1 MEAVILAAGRG
12 TRMRSQLP
20 KVLHTVGNKPMLI
33 HVINSAE
40 SAGAKK
46 IHVVVGNDGE
56 QVKEQVRRFF
66 IRNEV
71 SWILQRKQL
80 GTAHAV
86 QQAVP
91 HFESKAEGDHIL
103 VLYGDVPLIKPDTL
117 VQLLL
122 NTKTGSIG
130 ILTLFT
136 ENNQGLG
143 RILRDESNK
152 IMGIVEEKDATDL
165 QKEIKEV
172 NSGIMALP
180 ADKLGGWLAKIENNN
195 QQSEY
200 YLTDI
205 IELAASEKVAI
216 SSVVI
221 SNEIEAQGVNDKSQM
236 ALLER
241 HFQMTKCK
249 ELLDKGVIIKDPSR
263 VDIRG
268 ELSCGKDVEI
278 DFNTL
283 FEGDVTL
290 GNNVKIGP
298 NAIIKDSS
306 IGDDTQ
312 ILPGTIIEGST
323 IGEETI
329 LGPNARIR
337 PGTILGNKVKVG
349 NFVETKK
356 AILGEGTKAN
366 HLAYIGDAEIGKNC
380 NIGAGTIFCNYDG
393 ANKHKTLLGDN
404 VFIGSNSV
412 LVAPVKLEDDSFVA
426 AGSAVNTNIPK
437 GNLAVGRTKQRNIS
451 GWKRPSKNTEN

>member
-12 TRMRSQLP
+12 TRMHSRLP
-20 KVLHTVGNKPMLI
+20 KVLHTVGDKPMLI

-71 SWILQRKQL
+71 SWILQREQL

-91 HFESKAEGDHIL
+91 HFEPKAEGDHIL

-117 VQLLL
+117 VQLLS

-130 ILTLFT
+130 ILTLLT
-136 ENNQGLG
+136 ENNRGLG
-143 RILRDESNK
+143 RILRDKSKE
-152 IMGIVEEKDATDL
+152 IIGIVEEKDASEL

-180 ADKLGGWLAKIENNN
+180 ADRLAGWLGRIENNN

-205 IELAASEKVAI
+205 IELAVSEKVAI
-216 SSVVI
+216 NSVVI
-221 SNEIEAQGVNDKSQM
+221 PNEIEAQGVNDKSQL
-236 ALLER
+236 ALVER
-241 HFQMTKCK
+241 HFQMTKCA
-249 ELLDKGVIIKDPSR
+249 ELLEKGVILRDPSR

-268 ELSCGKDVEI
+268 ELTCGQDVEI

-283 FEGDVTL
+283 FEGNVTL
-290 GNNVKIGP
+290 GSNVKIGP
-298 NAIIKDSS
+298 NVIIKDSS
-306 IGDDTQ
+306 IGNDTQ
-312 ILPGTIIEGST
+312 ILPGTIIESSI

>member
-12 TRMRSQLP
+12 TRMHSQLP

-56 QVKEQVRRFF
+56 RMKEQVRRFP
-66 IRNEV
+66 IQNEV
-71 SWILQRKQL
+71 SWILQREQL

-117 VQLLL
+117 VQLLS

-130 ILTLFT
+130 ILTLLT
-136 ENNQGLG
+136 ENNRGLG

-152 IMGIVEEKDATDL
+152 IMGIVEEKDASDL

-180 ADKLGGWLAKIENNN
+180 ADRLARWLGRIENNN

-205 IELAASEKVAI
+205 IELAVSEKVAI
-216 SSVVI
+216 NSVVI
-221 SNEIEAQGVNDKSQM
+221 PNEIEAQGVNDKSQL

-241 HFQMTKCK
+241 HFQMTKCA

-268 ELSCGKDVEI
+268 ELSCGQDVEI

-283 FEGDVTL
+283 FEGNVTL

-298 NAIIKDSS
+298 NVIIKDSS
-306 IGDDTQ
+306 IGNDTQ
-312 ILPGTIIEGST
+312 ILPGTIIESST

>member
-12 TRMRSQLP
+12 TRMHSQLP

-56 QVKEQVRRFF
+56 RIKEQVRRFP
-66 IRNEV
+66 IQNEV
-71 SWILQRKQL
+71 SWILQSEQL

-86 QQAVP
+86 QQAVS

-117 VQLLL
+117 VQLLS

-130 ILTLFT
+130 ILTLLT
-136 ENNQGLG
+136 ENNRGLG
-143 RILRDESNK
+143 RIIRDESNK
-152 IMGIVEEKDATDL
+152 IVGIVEEKDASDL

-180 ADKLGGWLAKIENNN
+180 ADRLAGWLGRIENNN

-205 IELAASEKVAI
+205 IELAVSEKVAI
-216 SSVVI
+216 NSVVI
-221 SNEIEAQGVNDKSQM
+221 PNEIEAQGVNDKSQL
-236 ALLER
+236 ALVER
-241 HFQMTKCK
+241 HFQMTKCA
-249 ELLDKGVIIKDPSR
+249 ELLEKGVILRDPSR

-268 ELSCGKDVEI
+268 QLTCGQDVEI

-283 FEGDVTL
+283 FEGNVTL
-290 GNNVKIGP
+290 GSNVKIGP
-298 NAIIKDSS
+298 NVIIKDSS
-306 IGDDTQ
+306 IGNDTQ
-312 ILPGTIIEGST
+312 ILPGTIIESSI

-451 GWKRPSKNTEN
+451 GWKRPTKIAEN

>member
-12 TRMRSQLP
+12 TRMHSQLP

-46 IHVVVGNDGE
+46 IHIVVGNDGE
-56 QVKEQVRRFF
+56 RMKEQVRRFP
-66 IRNEV
+66 IQNEV
-71 SWILQRKQL
+71 SWILQREQL

-117 VQLLL
+117 VQLLS
-122 NTKTGSIG
+122 NTKPGSIG
-130 ILTLFT
+130 ILTLLT
-136 ENNQGLG
+136 ENNRGLG

-152 IMGIVEEKDATDL
+152 IMGIVEEKDASDL

-180 ADKLGGWLAKIENNN
+180 ADRLGSWLGKIENNN
-195 QQSEY
+195 QQLEY

-205 IELAASEKVAI
+205 IELAASEKVVI

-221 SNEIEAQGVNDKSQM
+221 SNEVEAQGVNDKSQL
-236 ALLER
+236 ALVER

-268 ELSCGKDVEI
+268 ELSCGQDVEI

-283 FEGDVTL
+283 FEGNVTL

>member
-12 TRMRSQLP
+12 TRMYSQLP

-56 QVKEQVRRFF
+56 RIKEQVRRFP
-66 IRNEV
+66 IQNEV
-71 SWILQRKQL
+71 SWILQSEQL

-86 QQAVP
+86 QQAVS

-130 ILTLFT
+130 ILTLLT
-136 ENNQGLG
+136 ENNRGLG

-152 IMGIVEEKDATDL
+152 IMGIVEEKDASDL

-180 ADKLGGWLAKIENNN
+180 ADRLGSWLGKIENNN

-205 IELAASEKVAI
+205 IKLAASEKVAI

-221 SNEIEAQGVNDKSQM
+221 SNEIEAQGVNDKSQL

-268 ELSCGKDVEI
+268 ELSCGQDVEI

-298 NAIIKDSS
+298 NAIVKDSS
-306 IGDDTQ
+306 IGNDTQ
-312 ILPGTIIEGST
+312 ILPGTIIEDST

-337 PGTILGNKVKVG
+337 PGTILGNKVKIG

>member
-12 TRMRSQLP
+12 TRMHSQLP

-46 IHVVVGNDGE
+46 IHIVVGNDGE
-56 QVKEQVRRFF
+56 RIKEQVRRFP
-66 IRNEV
+66 IQNEV
-71 SWILQRKQL
+71 SWILQREQL

-117 VQLLL
+117 VQLLS
-122 NTKTGSIG
+122 NTKPGSIG
-130 ILTLFT
+130 ILTLLT
-136 ENNQGLG
+136 ENNRGLG

-152 IMGIVEEKDATDL
+152 IMGIVEEKDASDL

-180 ADKLGGWLAKIENNN
+180 ADRLGSWLGKIENNN
-195 QQSEY
+195 QQLEY

-205 IELAASEKVAI
+205 IELAASEKVVI

-221 SNEIEAQGVNDKSQM
+221 SNEVEAQGVNDKSQL
-236 ALLER
+236 ALVER

-268 ELSCGKDVEI
+268 ELSCGQDVEI

-437 GNLAVGRTKQRNIS
+437 GNLAVGRAKQRNIS
-451 GWKRPSKNTEN
+451 GWKRPIKNTEN

>member
-12 TRMRSQLP
+12 TRMHSRLP
-20 KVLHTVGNKPMLI
+20 KVLHTVGDKPMLI

-71 SWILQRKQL
+71 SWILQREQL

-117 VQLLL
+117 VQLLS

-130 ILTLFT
+130 ILTLLI
-136 ENNQGLG
+136 ENNRGLG
-143 RILRDESNK
+143 RILRDKSKE
-152 IMGIVEEKDATDL
+152 IIGIVEEKDASEL

-180 ADKLGGWLAKIENNN
+180 ADRLAGWLGRIENNN

-205 IELAASEKVAI
+205 IELAVSEKVAI
-216 SSVVI
+216 NSVVI
-221 SNEIEAQGVNDKSQM
+221 PNEIEAQGVNDKSQL
-236 ALLER
+236 ALVER
-241 HFQMTKCK
+241 HFQMTKCA
-249 ELLDKGVIIKDPSR
+249 ELLEKGVILRDPSR

-268 ELSCGKDVEI
+268 ELTCGQDVEI

-283 FEGDVTL
+283 FEGNVTL
-290 GNNVKIGP
+290 GSNVKIGP
-298 NAIIKDSS
+298 NVIIKDSS
-306 IGDDTQ
+306 IGNDTQ
-312 ILPGTIIEGST
+312 ILPGTIIESSI

-356 AILGEGTKAN
+356 AILGDGTKAN

-393 ANKHKTLLGDN
+393 ANKHKTLLGNN
-404 VFIGSNSV
+404 VFVGSNSV
-412 LVAPVKLEDDSFVA
+412 LIAPVKLEDDSFVA

-437 GNLAVGRTKQRNIS
+437 GNLAVGRTKQRNIT
-451 GWKRPSKNTEN
+451 GWKRPSKNTQN

>member
-12 TRMRSQLP
+12 TRMHSQLP

-56 QVKEQVRRFF
+56 QIKEQVRRFP
-66 IRNEV
+66 IQNEV
-71 SWILQRKQL
+71 SWILQREQL

-117 VQLLL
+117 VQLLS

-130 ILTLFT
+130 ILTLLT
-136 ENNQGLG
+136 ENNRGLG

-152 IMGIVEEKDATDL
+152 IIGIVEEKDASEL

-180 ADKLGGWLAKIENNN
+180 ADRLARWLGRIENNN
-195 QQSEY
+195 LQSEY

-205 IELAASEKVAI
+205 IELAVSEKVAI
-216 SSVVI
+216 NSVVI
-221 SNEIEAQGVNDKSQM
+221 PNEIEAQGVNDKSQL
-236 ALLER
+236 ALVER
-241 HFQMTKCK
+241 HFQMTKCA
-249 ELLDKGVIIKDPSR
+249 ELLEKGVILRDPSR

-268 ELSCGKDVEI
+268 ELTCGQDVEI

-283 FEGDVTL
+283 FEGNVTL
-290 GNNVKIGP
+290 GSNVKIGP
-298 NAIIKDSS
+298 NVIIKDSS
-306 IGDDTQ
+306 IGNDTQ
-312 ILPGTIIEGST
+312 ILPGTIIESSI

-451 GWKRPSKNTEN
+451 GWKRPIKKY

>member
-12 TRMRSQLP
+12 TRMHSQLP

-33 HVINSAE
+33 RVINSAE

-56 QVKEQVRRFF
+56 RIKEQVRRFP
-66 IRNEV
+66 IQNEV
-71 SWILQRKQL
+71 SWILQREQL

-117 VQLLL
+117 VQLLS

-130 ILTLFT
+130 ILTLLT
-136 ENNQGLG
+136 ENNRGLG

-152 IMGIVEEKDATDL
+152 IIGIVEEKDASEL

-180 ADKLGGWLAKIENNN
+180 ADRLGSWLGKIENNN
-195 QQSEY
+195 QQLEY

-205 IELAASEKVAI
+205 IELAASEKVVI

-221 SNEIEAQGVNDKSQM
+221 SNEVEAQGVNDKSQL
-236 ALLER
+236 ALVER

-268 ELSCGKDVEI
+268 ELSCGQDVEI

>member
-12 TRMRSQLP
+12 TRMHSRLP
-20 KVLHTVGNKPMLI
+20 KVLHTVGDKPMLI

-71 SWILQRKQL
+71 SWILQREQL

-117 VQLLL
+117 VQLLS

-130 ILTLFT
+130 ILTLLT
-136 ENNQGLG
+136 ENNRGLG
-143 RILRDESNK
+143 RILRDKSKE
-152 IMGIVEEKDATDL
+152 IIGIVEEKDASEL

-180 ADKLGGWLAKIENNN
+180 ADRLAGWLGRIENNN

-205 IELAASEKVAI
+205 IELAVSEKVAI
-216 SSVVI
+216 NSVVI
-221 SNEIEAQGVNDKSQM
+221 PNEIEAQGVNDKSQL
-236 ALLER
+236 ALVER
-241 HFQMTKCK
+241 HFQMTKCA
-249 ELLDKGVIIKDPSR
+249 ELLEKGVILRDPSR

-268 ELSCGKDVEI
+268 ELTCGQDVEI

-283 FEGDVTL
+283 FEGNVTL
-290 GNNVKIGP
+290 GSNVKIGP
-298 NAIIKDSS
+298 NVIIKDSS
-306 IGDDTQ
+306 IGNDTQ
-312 ILPGTIIEGST
+312 ILPGTIIESSI

>member
-12 TRMRSQLP
+12 TRMHSQLP

-56 QVKEQVRRFF
+56 RIKEQVRRFP
-66 IRNEV
+66 IQNEV
-71 SWILQRKQL
+71 SWILQSEQL

-86 QQAVP
+86 QQAVS
-91 HFESKAEGDHIL
+91 HFESKAKGDHIL

-130 ILTLFT
+130 ILTLLT
-136 ENNQGLG
+136 ENNRGLG

-152 IMGIVEEKDATDL
+152 IMGIVEEKDASDL

-180 ADKLGGWLAKIENNN
+180 ADRLGSWLGKIENNN

-205 IELAASEKVAI
+205 IKLAASEKVGI

-221 SNEIEAQGVNDKSQM
+221 SNEIEAQGVNDKSQL

-268 ELSCGKDVEI
+268 ELSCGQDVEI

-337 PGTILGNKVKVG
+337 PGTILGNKVKIG

-437 GNLAVGRTKQRNIS
+437 GNLAVGRTKQRNIT
-451 GWKRPSKNTEN
+451 GWKRPSKNTQN

>member
-12 TRMRSQLP
+12 TRMHSRLP
-20 KVLHTVGNKPMLI
+20 KVLHTVGDKPMLI

-71 SWILQRKQL
+71 SWILQREQL

-117 VQLLL
+117 VQLLS

-130 ILTLFT
+130 ILTLLT
-136 ENNQGLG
+136 ENNRGLG
-143 RILRDESNK
+143 RIIRDESNK
-152 IMGIVEEKDATDL
+152 IMGIVEEKDASDL

-180 ADKLGGWLAKIENNN
+180 ADRLAGWLGRIENNN

-205 IELAASEKVAI
+205 IELAVSEKVAI
-216 SSVVI
+216 NSVVI
-221 SNEIEAQGVNDKSQM
+221 PNEIEAQGVNDKSQL
-236 ALLER
+236 ALVER
-241 HFQMTKCK
+241 HFQMTKCA
-249 ELLDKGVIIKDPSR
+249 ELLEKGVILRDPSR

-268 ELSCGKDVEI
+268 ELTCGQDVEI

-283 FEGDVTL
+283 FEGNVTL
-290 GNNVKIGP
+290 GSNVKIGP
-298 NAIIKDSS
+298 NVIIKDSS
-306 IGDDTQ
+306 IGNDTQ
-312 ILPGTIIEGST
+312 ILPGTIIESSI
-323 IGEETI
+323 IGDETI

>member
-12 TRMRSQLP
+12 TRMHSQLP

-40 SAGAKK
+40 LAGAKK
-46 IHVVVGNDGE
+46 IHIVVGNDCE
-56 QVKEQVRRFF
+56 QMKEQVRRFA
-66 IRNEV
+66 IRYDV
-71 SWILQRKQL
+71 SWILQREQL

-91 HFESKAEGDHIL
+91 YFESKAEDDHIL

-117 VQLLL
+117 VKLLA

-130 ILTLFT
+130 LLTLLT
-136 ENNQGLG
+136 KNNRGLG
-143 RILRDESNK
+143 RILRDESK
-152 IMGIVEEKDATDL
+152 EIIGIVEEEDASDL
-165 QKEIKEV
+165 QKEIEEV

-180 ADKLGGWLAKIENNN
+180 ADRLASWLGRIENNN

-205 IELAASEKVAI
+205 IELAVSEKAAI
-216 SSVVI
+216 NSEVL
-221 SNEIEAQGVNDKSQM
+221 SNEIETQGVNDKSQL
-236 ALLER
+236 ALVER

-249 ELLDKGVIIKDPSR
+249 ELLEKGVILRDPSR

-268 ELSCGKDVEI
+268 KLGCGQDVEI

-290 GNNVKIGP
+290 GDNVKIGP
-298 NAIIKDSS
+298 NVIIKDSA
-306 IGDDTQ
+306 IGNDTQ
-312 ILPGTIIEGST
+312 ILPGTIIEGSI

-337 PGTILGNKVKVG
+337 PGTILGNRVKVG

-426 AGSAVNTNIPK
+426 AGTAVNTDVPK
-437 GNLAVGRTKQRNIS
+437 GNLAVGRSKQRNIS
-451 GWKRPSKNTEN
+451 GWKRPSKNSEN

>member
-12 TRMRSQLP
+12 TRMHSRLP
-20 KVLHTVGNKPMLI
+20 KVLHTVGDKPMLI

-71 SWILQRKQL
+71 SWILQSEQL

-86 QQAVP
+86 QQAVS

-130 ILTLFT
+130 ILTLLT
-136 ENNQGLG
+136 ENNRGLG

-152 IMGIVEEKDATDL
+152 IMGIVEEKDASDL

-180 ADKLGGWLAKIENNN
+180 ADRLGSWLGKIGNKN

-221 SNEIEAQGVNDKSQM
+221 SNEIEAQGVNDKSQL

-268 ELSCGKDVEI
+268 ELSCGQDVEI

-298 NAIIKDSS
+298 NAIVKDSS
-306 IGDDTQ
+306 IGNDTQ
-312 ILPGTIIEGST
+312 ILPGTIIEDST

-337 PGTILGNKVKVG
+337 PGTILGNKVKIG

-437 GNLAVGRTKQRNIS
+437 GNLAVGRTKQRNIT
-451 GWKRPSKNTEN
+451 GWKRPSKNTQN

>member
-12 TRMRSQLP
+12 TRMHSKLP

-46 IHVVVGNDGE
+46 IHIVVGNDGE
-56 QVKEQVRRFF
+56 QMKEQVRLFP

-71 SWILQRKQL
+71 SWILQREQL

-91 HFESKAEGDHIL
+91 HFGSKAEGDHIL

-117 VQLLL
+117 VQLLS

-130 ILTLFT
+130 ILTLIT
-136 ENNQGLG
+136 ENNRGLG
-143 RILRDESNK
+143 RILRDKSDE
-152 IMGIVEEKDATDL
+152 IIGIVEEKDASEL

-180 ADKLGGWLAKIENNN
+180 ADRLARWLGRIENNN

-205 IELAASEKVAI
+205 IELAVSEKVTI
-216 SSVVI
+216 NSVVI
-221 SNEIEAQGVNDKSQM
+221 PNKIEAQGVNDKSQL
-236 ALLER
+236 ALVER
-241 HFQMTKCK
+241 HFQMTKCA
-249 ELLDKGVIIKDPSR
+249 ELLEKGVILRDPSR

-268 ELSCGKDVEI
+268 ELTCGQDVEI

-298 NAIIKDSS
+298 NVIIKDSS
-306 IGDDTQ
+306 IGNDTQ
-312 ILPGTIIEGST
+312 ILPGTIIESST
-323 IGEETI
+323 IGEDTI

-349 NFVETKK
+349 NFVEIKK
-356 AILGEGTKAN
+356 AILGEGSKAN
-366 HLAYIGDAEIGKNC
+366 HLAYVGDAEIGKNC

-437 GNLAVGRTKQRNIS
+437 GNLAVGRAKQRNIS
-451 GWKRPSKNTEN
+451 GWKRPTKNTEN

>member
-12 TRMRSQLP
+12 TRMHSRLP
-20 KVLHTVGNKPMLI
+20 KVLHTVGDKPMLI

-71 SWILQRKQL
+71 SWILQREQL

-117 VQLLL
+117 VQLLS

-130 ILTLFT
+130 ILTLLT
-136 ENNQGLG
+136 ENNRGLG

-152 IMGIVEEKDATDL
+152 IVGIVEEKDASDL

-180 ADKLGGWLAKIENNN
+180 ADRLAGWLGRIENNN

-205 IELAASEKVAI
+205 IELAVSEKVAI
-216 SSVVI
+216 NSVVI
-221 SNEIEAQGVNDKSQM
+221 PNEIEAQGVNDKSQL
-236 ALLER
+236 ALVER
-241 HFQMTKCK
+241 HFQMTKCA
-249 ELLDKGVIIKDPSR
+249 ELLEKGVILRDPSR

-268 ELSCGKDVEI
+268 ELTCGQDVEI

-283 FEGDVTL
+283 FEGNVTL
-290 GNNVKIGP
+290 GSNVKIGP
-298 NAIIKDSS
+298 NVIIKDSS
-306 IGDDTQ
+306 IGNDTQ
-312 ILPGTIIEGST
+312 ILPGTIIESSI